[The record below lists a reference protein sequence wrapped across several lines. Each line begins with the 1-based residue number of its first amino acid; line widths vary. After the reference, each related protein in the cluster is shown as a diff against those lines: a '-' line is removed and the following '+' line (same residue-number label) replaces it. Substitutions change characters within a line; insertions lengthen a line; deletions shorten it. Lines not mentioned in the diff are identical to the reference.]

1 MGHRIHATRGTKH
14 IRYSPPILTQSP
26 AQAGQLENQMQLILQ
41 AVLAITMAVT
51 TYLMFVVLLSI

>member
-1 MGHRIHATRGTKH
+1 
-14 IRYSPPILTQSP
+14 
-26 AQAGQLENQMQLILQ
+26 MQLILQ